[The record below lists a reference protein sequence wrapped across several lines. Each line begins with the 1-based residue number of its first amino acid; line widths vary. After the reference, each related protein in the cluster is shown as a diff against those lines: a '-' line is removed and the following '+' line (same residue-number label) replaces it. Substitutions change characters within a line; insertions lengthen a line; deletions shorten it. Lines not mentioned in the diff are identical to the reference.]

1 MNLRSCSLN
10 NPGDDMVDSEII
22 EKQIYA
28 FFPLSNIKKEKT
40 KQVKIQEGGQIISP
54 PPLQTHCSLL
64 RQIGL

>member
-1 MNLRSCSLN
+1 
-10 NPGDDMVDSEII
+10 MVDSEII

>member
-1 MNLRSCSLN
+1 
-10 NPGDDMVDSEII
+10 MVDSEII

-54 PPLQTHCSLL
+54 PPTPDTLQLTETNRLVT
-64 RQIGL
+64 